1 MIKSIFIKI
10 LLETIRCIII
20 IIAYT
25 PLRILYAISSMV
37 AFALL
42 HLKAPNRITQRNIRR
57 AFSTTDKTKVK
68 NITYKYYE
76 AFGDYLFEF
85 IKQSRFSDDEMQKR
99 CKFTNLSTLEKMFE
113 KNKLVIC
120 YCGHMLNFEWF
131 VSLPLHLPQ
140 YEMGHIYLSGEIN
153 KLTSWVLNLRGRY
166 GAVNIPSNSPLRY
179 LQKVNREM
187 ELGTYHKQGF
197 IYGTLAD
204 MDTSSENPHV
214 SCFFDHD
221 MEMLTGSERIGRKYN
236 MTFVYANIKRPKR
249 GYYEVEFIPMTPAD
263 IDTNEYAYTDEFVRL
278 LEKNIRKQPELW
290 MLWGEARF

>member
-1 MIKSIFIKI
+1 MIKSICVKI
-10 LLETIRCIII
+10 LLEAIRCIII

-99 CKFTNLSTLEKMFE
+99 CKFTNLSTLKKIFE

-153 KLTSWVLNLRGRY
+153 KLTSWVLKLRGRY

-204 MDTSSENPHV
+204 MDTSSETPHV
-214 SCFFDHD
+214 SRFFDHD

-249 GYYEVEFIPMTPAD
+249 GYYEVEFIPMVPAD

-278 LEKNIRKQPELW
+278 LEKNIKKQPELW